1 MLNVVTEDEQPDVA
15 AALGATAAVIDG
27 TLLPCWSWADAPE
40 LYSGKHKTTG
50 HNCQVLADLSGRL
63 IYLSDPIAGKHH
75 DAHALRE
82 TPLATII
89 DFFSTLADRGYQGT
103 GLVTPIK
110 KNPGQEH
117 LPSYAKQHNKFVN
130 THRYVIERTI
140 ANIKTWRIF
149 HTDYRR
155 PLRTFN
161 NAFTAVRGLIFFI
174 QNNPGFA

>member
-15 AALGATAAVIDG
+15 AALGATTAVIDG

-50 HNCQVLADLSGRL
+50 HNCHVLADLSGRL
-63 IYLSDPIAGKHH
+63 IYLSDPIAGTHH

-103 GLVTPIK
+103 GLVTSSERHKTPVQ
-110 KNPGQEH
+110 GH
-117 LPSYAKQHNKFVN
+117 LRRARDAVLHKPHGDDRMAGIRASSREITRLAAASKVQS
-130 THRYVIERTI
+130 I
-140 ANIKTWRIF
+140 ATS
-149 HTDYRR
+149 RR
-155 PLRTFN
+155 RS
-161 NAFTAVRGLIFFI
+161 RRWIRWY
-174 QNNPGFA
+174 